1 VAVSGVFHWFRKRL
15 HGRSGSDF
23 EQRRR
28 NAFESASGLFRLA
41 RFFTDDEI
49 EEWSRTWA
57 EPLRTVPF
65 LTHRHEIL
73 TIRYEDMLENLSAV
87 LAEVFRFVGTRA
99 DDPVVRRCAEGAS
112 FAQMTGG
119 RSQGENAAGEHVRK
133 GVSGDW
139 RNWFTRRDGELF
151 EAIAGEDLRRWGY
164 ASSPDWWRSLPET
177 LGT

>member
-1 VAVSGVFHWFRKRL
+1 
-15 HGRSGSDF
+15 
-23 EQRRR
+23 
-28 NAFESASGLFRLA
+28 
-41 RFFTDDEI
+41 
-49 EEWSRTWA
+49 
-57 EPLRTVPF
+57 
-65 LTHRHEIL
+65 
-73 TIRYEDMLENLSAV
+73 
-87 LAEVFRFVGTRA
+87 
-99 DDPVVRRCAEGAS
+99 
-112 FAQMTGG
+112 MTGG